1 MVHFLLPLSQCE
13 TNAAVDLNLL
23 RQLGQ
28 TALPPT
34 WALLLGC
41 SWNSLGVAYL
51 PPHLA
56 PGQTNAL
63 MRESKYFHGSRFD
76 PGETVAEMVRIRA
89 LGLLFDGP
97 AAGMD

>member
-13 TNAAVDLNLL
+13 INAAVDLNLL

-28 TALPPT
+28 TAWPPT
-34 WALLLGC
+34 CALLLRC
-41 SWNSLGVAYL
+41 SWNCLGVAYL

-63 MRESKYFHGSRFD
+63 MRESKYFHGSSVD
-76 PGETVAEMVRIRA
+76 CGASAAEMVRIRA
-89 LGLLFDGP
+89 LGLFFGG
-97 AAGMD
+97 AAVGMD